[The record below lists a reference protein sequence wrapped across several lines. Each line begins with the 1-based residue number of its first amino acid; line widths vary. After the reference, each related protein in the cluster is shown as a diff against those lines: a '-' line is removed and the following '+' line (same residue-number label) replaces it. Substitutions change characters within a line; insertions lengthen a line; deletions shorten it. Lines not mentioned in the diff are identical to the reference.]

1 MKRVGVGEEK
11 KSSQTERLISD
22 MKNENTMLREENDQ
36 LRAENASLQ
45 KENDQLRAEVAP
57 VQPNKKADKAE
68 K

>member
-22 MKNENTMLREENDQ
+22 VKNENTSLQKENNQ
-36 LRAENASLQ
+36 LRAENTSLQ

-57 VQPNKKADKAE
+57 VQLNKKADKAE